1 MREKED
7 KFMQMSVQVN
17 NLVKRFGSFPAVD
30 DISFSVAK
38 GEIFGFIGPNGAGKS
53 TTIRMLCGILDQTSG
68 VGTVEGF
75 SIKTEPEKIKSVI
88 GYMSQK
94 FSLYDDLTVEENINF
109 YGGIHGLSRD
119 ETKTRRS
126 WILEM
131 AGLRGK
137 ESNMTGAL
145 SGGWRQRLSLG
156 CAIIHGPKVVF
167 LDEPTA
173 GVDPIS
179 RREFWLLIRGLAK
192 AGTTIFV
199 TTHYMDE
206 VEFCDRIAMIYRG
219 KIVAMGTSA
228 ELKTANKVD
237 NLEMLFVNLIRG
249 ME

>member
-1 MREKED
+1 
-7 KFMQMSVQVN
+7 MSVQVI
-17 NLVKRFGSFPAVD
+17 NLIKRFGSFAAVD
-30 DISFSVAK
+30 DITFSVAK

-68 VGTVEGF
+68 EGTVEGF
-75 SIKTEPEKIKSVI
+75 SIKNESEKIKTVI

-94 FSLYDDLTVEENINF
+94 FSLYDDLTVAENINF
-109 YGGIHGLSRD
+109 YAGIHGLAQKQLLSR
-119 ETKTRRS
+119 KA

-131 AGLRGK
+131 SGLSGK
-137 ESNMTGAL
+137 ESYLTGSL

-156 CAIIHGPKVVF
+156 CAIIHAPKVVF

-179 RREFWLLIRGLAK
+179 RREFWSLIRQLAES
-192 AGTTIFV
+192 GTTIFV

-219 KIVAMGTSA
+219 KIVAIGTPS
-228 ELKTANKVD
+228 ELKTANKVS